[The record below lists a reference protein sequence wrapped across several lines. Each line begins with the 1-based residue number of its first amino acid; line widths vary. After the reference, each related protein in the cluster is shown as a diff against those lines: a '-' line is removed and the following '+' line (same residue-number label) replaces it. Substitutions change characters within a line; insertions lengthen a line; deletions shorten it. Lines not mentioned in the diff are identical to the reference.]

1 MNKLT
6 IIGRVLFAVPFAI
19 FGLNHIFLYDWY
31 LGNFTSFLP
40 LGPFTIIMTG
50 LLMIIASISIIT
62 KKYVKLTT
70 QTLAG
75 LLLVFI
81 VSIHVPHLF
90 EDGDKT
96 MTLITLLKDISL
108 MGGSLMIAGMCSNEN
123 DESQT
128 KAS

>member
-1 MNKLT
+1 
-6 IIGRVLFAVPFAI
+6 
-19 FGLNHIFLYDWY
+19 
-31 LGNFTSFLP
+31 
-40 LGPFTIIMTG
+40 
-50 LLMIIASISIIT
+50 MIIASISIIT

-70 QTLAG
+70 QTLAA
-75 LLLVFI
+75 LLLIFI
-81 VSIHVPHLF
+81 VVIHVPHLF

-123 DESQT
+123 EEFKT